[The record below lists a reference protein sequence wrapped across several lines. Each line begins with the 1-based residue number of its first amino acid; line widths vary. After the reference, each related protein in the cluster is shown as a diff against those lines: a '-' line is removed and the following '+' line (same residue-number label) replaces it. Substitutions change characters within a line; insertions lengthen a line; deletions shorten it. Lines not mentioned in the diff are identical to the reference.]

1 MILEDESKTT
11 EQNIKYSKKYMK
23 DGASVGI
30 ITNDFHMFR
39 AMQITKGEGLKSA
52 KAIAAG
58 SNPLY
63 LPNNMLREYLAEWK
77 YLIRNLKPVNTM
89 MAYYQCAIME
99 VETKFKVLSEQY
111 SLEYDRNPIES
122 IKTRVK
128 SMESLLK
135 KIRRKNIP
143 LTIDAIEENIQDIA
157 GVRVICAFQ
166 DDIYKLAKCFL
177 DQDDVILIQKK
188 DYIANPKP
196 SGYRSLHLIVKT
208 PIFLKEGKKMI
219 TVEVQLRTIA
229 MDFWASLEHKLRYK
243 KSIPEDQSKYLAEE
257 MMDCAQISS
266 ALDERMQKVRD
277 VIMQAEEKE
286 EEKSS
291 GVEPLML
298 RGLTDRI
305 RQKNL

>member
-1 MILEDESKTT
+1 MGRRELEERIEKRREDFVRNSLLSDEF
-11 EQNIKYSKKYMK
+11 I
-23 DGASVGI
+23 
-30 ITNDFHMFR
+30 DFV
-39 AMQITKGEGLKSA
+39 QE
-52 KAIAAG
+52 
-58 SNPLY
+58 
-63 LPNNMLREYLAEWK
+63 
-77 YLIRNLKPVNTM
+77 NLKPVNTM

-229 MDFWASLEHKLRYK
+229 MDFWASLEHKIYYKFEGDAPDYISRDLR
-243 KSIPEDQSKYLAEE
+243 ECAE
-257 MMDCAQISS
+257 MVST
-266 ALDERMQKVRD
+266 LDEKMLSLNEAIQECLEK
-277 VIMQAEEKE
+277 QEELNMSTKTKE
-286 EEKSS
+286 SNRQDQR
-291 GVEPLML
+291 VLQ
-298 RGLTDRI
+298 GLD
-305 RQKNL
+305 

>member
-1 MILEDESKTT
+1 MGRRELEERIEKRREDFVRNSLLSDEF
-11 EQNIKYSKKYMK
+11 I
-23 DGASVGI
+23 
-30 ITNDFHMFR
+30 DFV
-39 AMQITKGEGLKSA
+39 QE
-52 KAIAAG
+52 
-58 SNPLY
+58 
-63 LPNNMLREYLAEWK
+63 
-77 YLIRNLKPVNTM
+77 NLKPVNTM

-229 MDFWASLEHKLRYK
+229 MDFWASLEHKIYYKFEGNAPDYISRDLRECSGIVSMLDAK
-243 KSIPEDQSKYLAEE
+243 MLQLNEAILEAKAAQEE
-257 MMDCAQISS
+257 QEGDTGA
-266 ALDERMQKVRD
+266 V
-277 VIMQAEEKE
+277 
-286 EEKSS
+286 
-291 GVEPLML
+291 
-298 RGLTDRI
+298 
-305 RQKNL
+305 

>member
-1 MILEDESKTT
+1 MGRLELEERIEKRREDFVRNSLLSDEF
-11 EQNIKYSKKYMK
+11 I
-23 DGASVGI
+23 
-30 ITNDFHMFR
+30 DFV
-39 AMQITKGEGLKSA
+39 QE
-52 KAIAAG
+52 
-58 SNPLY
+58 
-63 LPNNMLREYLAEWK
+63 
-77 YLIRNLKPVNTM
+77 NLKPVNTM

-229 MDFWASLEHKLRYK
+229 MDFWASLEHKIYYK
-243 KSIPEDQSKYLAEE
+243 FEGQAPEYISRELKE
-257 MMDCAQISS
+257 CADMVS
-266 ALDERMQKVRD
+266 ALDDKMLSLNEAILECLKEGGEKPVPEKTEEVD
-277 VIMQAEEKE
+277 AEIIEN
-286 EEKSS
+286 
-291 GVEPLML
+291 PM
-298 RGLTDRI
+298 I
-305 RQKNL
+305 R